1 MKNKSFIL
9 RVILITIVF
18 FFNHIMNAYSKEI
31 KLKASEISTLEEGNI
46 IIGKKKAQ
54 AKIESELEI
63 YADKFIY
70 NKKKGTL
77 IAEGNVL
84 AVDLLKD
91 IKINSSKINFNKI
104 ENQIFSKG
112 KTFFNIRNEYNVESE
127 DVNYLINESNIFSKK
142 STKLKDNLDNNIKLS
157 SFHYNDITKILR
169 GKNIELI
176 DSDKN
181 KYLLDN
187 GMLKLDQ
194 YTLLGKDIKI
204 FLDNKSLINPE
215 NEPKLKGNS
224 IIYKNDQ
231 TLVKKGIFT
240 ACKENDNCPPWSI
253 TSKEIIHDKKKKQIN
268 YKNAWLKIYNLPV
281 MYFPKFFHPD
291 PTVKR
296 QSGFLAPR
304 LTTTKK
310 LGQSFTVPY
319 FNVVNKSSDFTYK
332 PRFFSSNNL
341 LLQTEYRKVTKN
353 SSHIVDVSLNNDDAI
368 SNDTKT
374 HFFSNSFIELENQF
388 FDENLLF
395 IKFEKV
401 SNDNYSSIYGLEGTS
416 DIINDTS
423 TLESVIEFTG
433 SKDDLYIEI
442 SAESYEKMHLSNN
455 DRYEF
460 VYPNYSVSKL
470 FDLNHNFFNNFEL
483 TSSGNQK
490 KHSTNIYEMSQIND
504 LLIKSNN
511 FFLKD
516 LFTSNFKTLV
526 KNVNTKGDN
535 STVYKKKTQ
544 SEILSN
550 FIYDISLPMRK
561 TEEKYTKFLTPK
573 LSIRHSPSSTK
584 NIQTLDRQLNI
595 DNLFGLSRI
604 GVNDDV
610 EGGSS
615 LTIGNEFSIKDYEE
629 NDIFLINLGTVFREK
644 ENKNLPSNNTLR
656 KSQSDYVGE
665 MIFNP
670 IENLSF
676 DYNFSLKNDL
686 DQVNLHLFKNELRI
700 NNFINTFEFYEE
712 NNELGDNSHFTNTM
726 TYQADDKNFFSY
738 RTRKNKKTNLTE
750 FYNLVYEYKNDC
762 LIASLNYNKEYYS
775 NSVLE
780 PTENLFFNLTLIPL
794 GTTDSDNLIQN

>member
-253 TSKEIIHDKKKKQIN
+253 TSKEIIHDKKK
-268 YKNAWLKIYNLPV
+268 
-281 MYFPKFFHPD
+281 
-291 PTVKR
+291 
-296 QSGFLAPR
+296 
-304 LTTTKK
+304 
-310 LGQSFTVPY
+310 
-319 FNVVNKSSDFTYK
+319 NKS
-332 PRFFSSNNL
+332 
-341 LLQTEYRKVTKN
+341 
-353 SSHIVDVSLNNDDAI
+353 
-368 SNDTKT
+368 
-374 HFFSNSFIELENQF
+374 
-388 FDENLLF
+388 
-395 IKFEKV
+395 
-401 SNDNYSSIYGLEGTS
+401 
-416 DIINDTS
+416 II
-423 TLESVIEFTG
+423 
-433 SKDDLYIEI
+433 
-442 SAESYEKMHLSNN
+442 KMH
-455 DRYEF
+455 
-460 VYPNYSVSKL
+460 
-470 FDLNHNFFNNFEL
+470 
-483 TSSGNQK
+483 G
-490 KHSTNIYEMSQIND
+490 
-504 LLIKSNN
+504 
-511 FFLKD
+511 
-516 LFTSNFKTLV
+516 
-526 KNVNTKGDN
+526 
-535 STVYKKKTQ
+535 
-544 SEILSN
+544 
-550 FIYDISLPMRK
+550 
-561 TEEKYTKFLTPK
+561 
-573 LSIRHSPSSTK
+573 
-584 NIQTLDRQLNI
+584 
-595 DNLFGLSRI
+595 
-604 GVNDDV
+604 
-610 EGGSS
+610 
-615 LTIGNEFSIKDYEE
+615 
-629 NDIFLINLGTVFREK
+629 
-644 ENKNLPSNNTLR
+644 
-656 KSQSDYVGE
+656 
-665 MIFNP
+665 
-670 IENLSF
+670 
-676 DYNFSLKNDL
+676 
-686 DQVNLHLFKNELRI
+686 
-700 NNFINTFEFYEE
+700 
-712 NNELGDNSHFTNTM
+712 
-726 TYQADDKNFFSY
+726 
-738 RTRKNKKTNLTE
+738 
-750 FYNLVYEYKNDC
+750 
-762 LIASLNYNKEYYS
+762 
-775 NSVLE
+775 
-780 PTENLFFNLTLIPL
+780 
-794 GTTDSDNLIQN
+794 